1 MKATI
6 GIAAFLI
13 AAVWGLYFYNFG
25 KLSHLSTSKEVWGQF
40 GDYVGGVINPLLSF
54 ITIILLI
61 KSLNEQQV
69 ANKSLIEET
78 KRQEKLENFKKLES
92 RFYNLIDLQQKGF
105 GDFFIE
111 YETSISLP
119 KRKFEGPFAA
129 NFLERNV
136 MQLVDSGASHDYI
149 RSAIESWDSH
159 DHLISLVR
167 RFYLLIKLIDDK
179 AEFDEKEE
187 LYETL
192 INLTDIKLLTIIC
205 IMVSYYDWDSIRHI
219 KNSKILNRD
228 GLSELISFFSQ
239 E

>member
-25 KLSHLSTSKEVWGQF
+25 NLSHLSGSKEVWGQF

-78 KRQEKLENFKKLES
+78 KRQENLENFKKLES
-92 RFYNLIDLQQKGF
+92 RFYNLIDLQQKCF
-105 GDFFIE
+105 SDFFIE
-111 YETSISLP
+111 HQISSSLP
-119 KRKFEGPFAA
+119 KEKYVGPFAA

-136 MQLVDSGASHDYI
+136 MQLVDSGTSHDDI

-159 DHLISLVR
+159 DHLMSLVR

-179 AEFDEKEE
+179 AEEDHKEE
-187 LYETL
+187 FYETL

-205 IMVSYYDWDSIRHI
+205 IMVSYYDWDNIMYI
-219 KNSKILNRD
+219 KNSQILNRD
-228 GLSELISFFSQ
+228 GLSELLAFFSQ
-239 E
+239 K

>member
-6 GIAAFLI
+6 GIAAFFI
-13 AAVWGLYFYNFG
+13 VAVWGLYFYNFG
-25 KLSHLSTSKEVWGQF
+25 KLSHLSASKEVWGQF

-69 ANKSLIEET
+69 ANKSLIKEN
-78 KRQEKLENFKKLES
+78 KRQERLENLKKLES

-111 YETSISLP
+111 YEISVSLP
-119 KRKFEGPFAA
+119 KKKFQGPFAA
-129 NFLERNV
+129 SFIERNV
-136 MQLVDSGASHDYI
+136 MQLVDSGASHDDI
-149 RSAIESWDSH
+149 RSALESWDSH
-159 DHLISLVR
+159 DHLMSLVR

-179 AEFDEKEE
+179 AEVDDKEE
-187 LYETL
+187 FYETL
-192 INLTDIKLLTIIC
+192 INLTDIKLLTIVC
-205 IMVSYYDWDSIRHI
+205 IMVSYYDWDNIRYI

-228 GLSELISFFSQ
+228 GLSELLSFFSQ
-239 E
+239 K